1 MIYNISSRAELQS
14 ILKENPLVVVAFLS
28 AGCGACIN
36 ARPKIESLGEKWVVV
51 IVNVNKFSDGVTS
64 VPTVRI
70 YQNGTK
76 LYEKVG
82 FDKQKFLTELVKYE
96 VPENAFFKGL
106 DVRPASFEKK
116 NVVDFRALQL
126 ARDASEESCLQ
137 ELSKQMALSALVN
150 SRYANAF
157 FSQARKCFAKLSQPE
172 QQRQMQI
179 LDQYLAIYQS
189 SEKTYDDLLLKMDL
203 SQEQLLGFVNTLL
216 LRAAL
221 STNISEIKE
230 FSELYRE
237 FAEQRPDGVS
247 NLIKILRDEIALD
260 PSSELIRARSGLIS
274 EANIALE

>member
-116 NVVDFRALQL
+116 
-126 ARDASEESCLQ
+126 
-137 ELSKQMALSALVN
+137 
-150 SRYANAF
+150 
-157 FSQARKCFAKLSQPE
+157 
-172 QQRQMQI
+172 
-179 LDQYLAIYQS
+179 
-189 SEKTYDDLLLKMDL
+189 TW
-203 SQEQLLGFVNTLL
+203 
-216 LRAAL
+216 
-221 STNISEIKE
+221 
-230 FSELYRE
+230 
-237 FAEQRPDGVS
+237 
-247 NLIKILRDEIALD
+247 
-260 PSSELIRARSGLIS
+260 
-274 EANIALE
+274 

>member
-1 MIYNISSRAELQS
+1 
-14 ILKENPLVVVAFLS
+14 
-28 AGCGACIN
+28 
-36 ARPKIESLGEKWVVV
+36 
-51 IVNVNKFSDGVTS
+51 
-64 VPTVRI
+64 
-70 YQNGTK
+70 
-76 LYEKVG
+76 
-82 FDKQKFLTELVKYE
+82 
-96 VPENAFFKGL
+96 
-106 DVRPASFEKK
+106 
-116 NVVDFRALQL
+116 
-126 ARDASEESCLQ
+126 
-137 ELSKQMALSALVN
+137 MALSALVN